1 MLKQLYK
8 KNKQYQPINAF
19 KCIEHNKKT
28 HSHRYASFLLLL
40 CNLNFF
46 YVSCFEFL
54 DVSCAHENENAVLCF
69 FSTSVVVSVINSA
82 PSIRFCDLRLLI
94 HPCFRALI
102 RKYHISILD
111 PLCLG
116 FQRTHLRTFLYVRMC
131 VAGIQRQFHALD
143 VLTSC
148 FNRCINFC
156 RMVCVVIDNNLL
168 SHWLFIKATFYAFK
182 SC

>member
-1 MLKQLYK
+1 MRLFY
-8 KNKQYQPINAF
+8 YF
-19 KCIEHNKKT
+19 
-28 HSHRYASFLLLL
+28 

-69 FSTSVVVSVINSA
+69 FNTSVVVSVISSA
-82 PSIRFCDLRLLI
+82 PSIRFCRSSIVNSPL
-94 HPCFRALI
+94 FSRADPKI
-102 RKYHISILD
+102 SHKYTD
-111 PLCLG
+111 QLCLG

-143 VLTSC
+143 VLASC

-156 RMVCVVIDNNLL
+156 RMVCIVINNNLL